1 MFFSN
6 VSKKERI
13 GLAAAAIIISLA
25 FLDRLILN
33 PINKRIQQIS
43 QEIKISEK
51 QLKMGLLNLN
61 QKEAIISEYG
71 KYSQYFKG
79 LGSEEETTAAMLS
92 GIEDVA
98 KKSNMGLLD
107 LKPQPSKDR
116 GFYREYS
123 VEVETEGT
131 MDSLVSFLYQLN
143 SSTQLLR
150 VLTLRFNLKNKESSL
165 IQASI
170 LITRGVSLS

>member
-13 GLAAAAIIISLA
+13 GLAVAAIIVSLA

-51 QLKMGLLNLN
+51 QLRMGLRNLN

-92 GIEDVA
+92 EIETVA
-98 KKSNMGLLD
+98 KKSNMSLLD

-123 VEVETEGT
+123 IEVEAEGT
-131 MDSLVSFLYQLN
+131 IESLINFIYRLN
-143 SSTQLLR
+143 ASTQLLR
-150 VLTLRFNLKNKESSL
+150 VEKLRLSLKDKDSGLIKITL
-165 IQASI
+165 
-170 LITRGVSLS
+170 LITKISFL

>member
-1 MFFSN
+1 
-6 VSKKERI
+6 
-13 GLAAAAIIISLA
+13 
-25 FLDRLILN
+25 
-33 PINKRIQQIS
+33 
-43 QEIKISEK
+43 
-51 QLKMGLLNLN
+51 
-61 QKEAIISEYG
+61 
-71 KYSQYFKG
+71 
-79 LGSEEETTAAMLS
+79 MLS

-150 VLTLRFNLKNKESSL
+150 VQTLRFNLKK
-165 IQASI
+165 
-170 LITRGVSLS
+170 

>member
-6 VSKKERI
+6 ISEKERI
-13 GLAAAAIIISLA
+13 GLVAAAIIVSLA

-33 PINKRIQQIS
+33 PINKRIQQIN

-51 QLKMGLLNLN
+51 ELKMGLHNLN

-71 KYSQYFKG
+71 KCSQYFKG
-79 LGSEEETTAAMLS
+79 FGSEEETTAAMLS
-92 GIEDVA
+92 EIETVA
-98 KKSNMGLLD
+98 KKSNMSLLG
-107 LKPQPSKDR
+107 LKPEPSKDK

-123 VEVETEGT
+123 VEVEAEGT

-150 VLTLRFNLKNKESSL
+150 VGSLRFNLKSKESSL
-165 IQASI
+165 IKASI
-170 LITRGVSLS
+170 LITRAVSLS